1 VCNGGSPTCQQAL
14 ANGVP
19 VIGIASNLDQY
30 LNMDYIERFGAG
42 KLIRSDLVRSDALRD
57 ATLRAIDDPG
67 LRERA
72 RRVAALV
79 KATRPESEFPSAI
92 RSLLDAM
99 PQTTE
104 KLPT

>member
-1 VCNGGSPTCQQAL
+1 
-14 ANGVP
+14 
-19 VIGIASNLDQY
+19 
-30 LNMDYIERFGAG
+30 MDYIERFGAG
-42 KLIRSDLVRSDALRD
+42 KLIRSDLARSDALRD
-57 ATLRAIDDPG
+57 ATLRAIDDPR

-79 KATRPESEFPSAI
+79 KATRPETEFPSAI